1 MDGKNQDYWGKFDAD
16 DICDNVKPLLSKAL
30 AACED
35 VIEKMMGVDREELA
49 DTPILE
55 LREKVWDIIVAVR
68 KYEERRAAE
77 IRGSRFEEEGK

>member
-49 DTPILE
+49 ATPIFD
-55 LREKVWDIIVAVR
+55 LRENVWDIIIAVR
-68 KYEERRAAE
+68 KYEDNRNAE
-77 IRGSRFEEEGK
+77 IKMSEFECEDK